1 MPWDSRASVHE
12 FQPRSSFAVTLEN
25 LGWPLGRWQHPKQ
38 QWQVVPASAKARQRL
53 CKGFAATADFTARTL
68 SHGHATGLGRFVV
81 ASRRWSDCQA
91 QPDLRLSGLRRPGIA
106 RRLHALRFQLLHEIV
121 PALPR
126 TDTHTH
132 TDTDTEKHRPPIH
145 RTFNALPSGTESLL
159 LQQRGGQASCERQTL
174 AGPLGRE
181 DLGILESKQQSTVD
195 CSGSSSKCC
204 C

>member
-132 TDTDTEKHRPPIH
+132 TQTQTQRNIDHLSTELLTRCHR
-145 RTFNALPSGTESLL
+145 
-159 LQQRGGQASCERQTL
+159 GQSRFCCSSEEARQAASVKLSRAPWEER
-174 AGPLGRE
+174 
-181 DLGILESKQQSTVD
+181 I
-195 CSGSSSKCC
+195 
-204 C
+204 